1 MGKSALF
8 VLLLNC
14 LRFTIQRAAI
24 REISHQDSQCSSK
37 VCERNTER
45 IKYLLD
51 DSVDPCED
59 FFQYACSSKNRGK
72 EFPFPKDEVVQNL
85 TKLVVEASGEF
96 GFLKDFYDSCVS
108 IKSQFSTEEVAEYCT
123 HDDKCPK
130 EELEKFGT
138 IYQQFRENIQKFA
151 KHTLPPVLTDDWES
165 KSENFT
171 WQKLSEDILRQ
182 EYFLGA
188 FQYVDEKTKP
198 LATENFISNVFFA
211 PMVDHSVQV
220 ISFDLHLQYK
230 SLGPQNYTSQ
240 LHIIPMTFPGFLE
253 KGSFKDLEKYKQ
265 LMVISMKLLGQTN
278 ETQIEED
285 MNKVLNNELH
295 LAQLSKS
302 EYSYYIY
309 DIENGIDDSTYEEI
323 KNKYESDE
331 ITLNEMNEK
340 FPSCNWIEFVN
351 NVMDNPDVKVNGSE
365 KVLIPSNFYDIYE
378 FVTELPKREQAN
390 LMLWRIFAKF
400 SANFLKTGVEE
411 GAIYKNIF
419 DTEGLSTSRSENCVN
434 QIKTFFP
441 NILDDLII
449 NKYLSPE
456 EKWQIREM
464 FQQIKNEFEDIINSS
479 EWMSIETKNAAI
491 RKLKKMKI
499 NVGEI
504 QNNIDHPTEILNQ
517 LQKENYLKNIRVL
530 GNAFWKKQVLNLR
543 TPKDIF
549 IGEGEEQAFHV
560 AFFNQI
566 QINVG
571 ITNGNSIGLPKNWP
585 KSLVYG
591 GFTTVVGHELTHG
604 YDTKGSQYDEN
615 GVKHN
620 WWDLKSKEEFIKR
633 TECMVNQYNNSTFNV
648 DGKIYKANGT
658 HTLREN
664 IADNGGVNIANRA
677 FEKAHRAEKEKMPLQ
692 GLNLTDHQ
700 LFWVGWAQFWCLLD
714 GRYEGFSTFEQALEG
729 IKGDVHAPTPWRVNT
744 VLSNQKKFAEDFKC
758 PVGSKLNPKERC
770 TVW

>member
-1 MGKSALF
+1 MGKSVLV
-8 VLLLNC
+8 VLLFNWLG
-14 LRFTIQRAAI
+14 LSVQRAAI
-24 REISHQDSQCSSK
+24 SEISHQDSQCNSK
-37 VCERNTER
+37 DCERNIER
-45 IKYLLD
+45 VKYLLD
-51 DSVDPCED
+51 ASVDPCED

-72 EFPFPKDEVVQNL
+72 VFPYPKEEIVQNL
-85 TKLVVEASGEF
+85 TKLVMEASGEF

-108 IKSQFSTEEVAEYCT
+108 ITSQFSTEEVAEYCT

-151 KHTLPPVLTDDWES
+151 KHALPPVLTDDWES

-182 EYFLGA
+182 DYYLGA

-198 LATENFISNVFFA
+198 LPTEKFISNVFFA
-211 PMVDHSVQV
+211 PMVDHSMQV
-220 ISFDLHLQYK
+220 MSFVLHIQNNRNET
-230 SLGPQNYTSQ
+230 QNYTSQ
-240 LHIIPMTFPGFLE
+240 LHIIPMTLPGFLD
-253 KGSFKDLEKYKQ
+253 KGSFKDLQKYKQ

-278 ETQIEED
+278 ETQIEDD
-285 MNKVLNNELH
+285 MNKVLNNEVQ

-302 EYSYYIY
+302 EYSYYILPFGKSINY
-309 DIENGIDDSTYEEI
+309 STIEN
-323 KNKYESDE
+323 KYDNHE
-331 ITLNEMNEK
+331 ITLDEMNEM
-340 FPSCNWIEFVN
+340 FPSCNWIGFVN

-378 FVTELPKREQAN
+378 FITKLPKREQAN
-390 LMLWRIFAKF
+390 LMLWRILAKF
-400 SANFLKTGVEE
+400 SANFLKTGIED

-419 DTEGLSTSRSENCVN
+419 DTEGPSTSRSENCVN

-449 NKYLSPE
+449 NKYLSSE

-464 FQQIKNEFEDIINSS
+464 FQQIKDEFEDIINGS
-479 EWMSIETKNAAI
+479 EWMTTETKNAAI

-499 NVGEI
+499 NIGEI
-504 QNNIDHPTEILNQ
+504 QNNIDHPTETLNQ
-517 LQKENYLKNIRVL
+517 IQKDNYLKSLRVL
-530 GNAFWKKQVLNLR
+530 GNAFWKNQVLNLR

-549 IGEGEEQAFHV
+549 TGEGEDNGFHV
-560 AFFNQI
+560 ALFNQI

-571 ITNGNSIGLPKNWP
+571 LTNGNLIGLPKNWP

-591 GFTTVVGHELTHG
+591 GFTSIVGHELTHG
-604 YDTKGSQYDEN
+604 FDTEGSQYDEN
-615 GVKHN
+615 GVKRN
-620 WWDLKSKEEFIKR
+620 WWDPESKEEYDKR
-633 TECMVNQYNNSTFNV
+633 TECMVNQYNNFTFNV
-648 DGKIYKANGT
+648 DGKTYKANGT
-658 HTLREN
+658 RTIGEN
-664 IADNGGVNIANRA
+664 IADNGGVNIAYRA

-692 GLNLTDHQ
+692 GLHLTDHQ
-700 LFWVGWAQFWCLLD
+700 LFWVGWTQFWCLVD
-714 GRYEGFSTFEQALEG
+714 DYVSTFEQALEG
-729 IKGDVHAPTPWRVNT
+729 LKGDKHAPTPWRVNT